1 MKQRPE
7 NRDILLRVKV
17 QESITC
23 QGYRRESQYWDFP
36 HTLQE
41 VVGLDKRPNKV
52 IQKAGPEKLDIYHKE
67 SQFTLVQV
75 AVSKVILL

>member
-7 NRDILLRVKV
+7 NRFIQLRVKV

-23 QGYRRESQYWDFP
+23 QGFLRESPYWDFP
-36 HTLQE
+36 HTHQE

-52 IQKAGPEKLDIYHKE
+52 RQRVDREKLDLYH
-67 SQFTLVQV
+67 
-75 AVSKVILL
+75 